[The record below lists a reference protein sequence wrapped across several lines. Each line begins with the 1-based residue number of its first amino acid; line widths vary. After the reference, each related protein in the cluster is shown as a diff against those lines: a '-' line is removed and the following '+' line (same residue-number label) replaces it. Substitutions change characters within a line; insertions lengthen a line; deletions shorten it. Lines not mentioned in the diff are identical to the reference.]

1 VSGHSRQG
9 SIPARSVRIPDDEW
23 RAAQQR
29 AAERGE
35 TVTDVIR
42 RALRRYAARP

>member
-1 VSGHSRQG
+1 MPNQPKTP
-9 SIPARSVRIPDDEW
+9 IRSVRIPDEEW
-23 RAAQQR
+23 RAAQAR

-42 RALRRYAARP
+42 RALRRYAR

>member
-1 VSGHSRQG
+1 MPNQPKTP
-9 SIPARSVRIPDDEW
+9 IRSVRIPDEEW
-23 RAAQQR
+23 RAAQER

-42 RALRRYAARP
+42 RALRRYAK

>member
-1 VSGHSRQG
+1 MPNQPKTP
-9 SIPARSVRIPDDEW
+9 IRSVRIPDEEW
-23 RAAQQR
+23 RAAQER

-42 RALRRYAARP
+42 RALERYARG